1 MFKWDIDI
9 NAVMMERGISITA
22 ARALFEVNRLVKAAA
37 AEGQRD
43 SSGIAYCDVGWN
55 VLGQRIGKSRRTID
69 RAIAELKAAGLVKVE
84 RTRDNA
90 RIYILEGMEG

>member
-1 MFKWDIDI
+1 MFKWDINI
-9 NAVMMERGISITA
+9 NDVIMEHGISMTA
-22 ARALFEVNRLVKAAA
+22 ARTLFEVNRFIKAAA

-43 SSGIAYCDVGWN
+43 SSGIPYCDVGLN
-55 VLGQRIGKSRRTID
+55 TLGQRIGKSKRTMD

-90 RIYILEGMEG
+90 RIYMMEG